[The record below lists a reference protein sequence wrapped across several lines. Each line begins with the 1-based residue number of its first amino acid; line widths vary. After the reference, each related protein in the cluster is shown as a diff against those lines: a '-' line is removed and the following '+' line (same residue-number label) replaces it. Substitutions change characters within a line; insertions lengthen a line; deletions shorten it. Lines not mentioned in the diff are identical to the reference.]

1 MVARVARFEG
11 IDIAKAQETI
21 DQAEAIIRPMVE
33 SLPGYE
39 GRMDLATMDGQF
51 LSITL
56 FDTADSAA
64 AAEKTFD
71 EEMPKQLGE
80 LFQSWGGNRAS
91 VGVFQVVSDARK

>member
-1 MVARVARFEG
+1 
-11 IDIAKAQETI
+11 KAQETM
-21 DQAEAIIRPMVE
+21 DEAEAIIRPMVE

-64 AAEKTFD
+64 AARRALPELGRQSRLRRGVPGGVGRPEVGSPRARLRLPTRFAT
-71 EEMPKQLGE
+71 MPR
-80 LFQSWGGNRAS
+80 SA
-91 VGVFQVVSDARK
+91 